1 MDQELTRL
9 FGKSARFQHI
19 RTFEDNPSKEWMG
32 VELKRLRQLS
42 IDLGIDAKFAVSGN
56 QIAFGFNDL
65 TQNAVFIAQAYGV
78 DTIIGNYAHV
88 ETFSNSSALW
98 QKQWIDS
105 AKELLGKKGI
115 NPEITVTNNRAEF
128 KFANMLDQAKFNE
141 LRDSGQFEPAKSQPA
156 PPLLQSLLEHYL
168 R

>member
-9 FGKSARFQHI
+9 FGNSVNFQHT
-19 RTFEDNPSKEWMG
+19 RTFTDNPSKEWMDI
-32 VELKRLRQLS
+32 ELKRLRQLS
-42 IDLGIDAKFAVSGN
+42 IDLGIDTKFAVNGN
-56 QIAFGFNDL
+56 QIAFGFKDL

-78 DTIIGNYAHV
+78 DTIIGNYVHV
-88 ETFSNSSALW
+88 ETFVNSSELW

-105 AKELLGKKGI
+105 AKELLGKKGV
-115 NPEITVTNNRAEF
+115 NPEITITNNRAEF
-128 KFANMLDQAKFNE
+128 KFANMLDQAKFTE

-156 PPLLQSLLEHYL
+156 PPLLQSLIEHYL